1 MHNPR
6 NYPDTIQ
13 SAESSRPLRRGVK
26 MLTINR
32 KGEPFTY
39 AQPGWWA
46 SLDDPADD
54 EGQLMD
60 EDNVI
65 RAATRTGG

>member
-1 MHNPR
+1 MPDPR

-32 KGEPFTY
+32 DGKPFTY

-46 SLDDPADD
+46 SFDDPADD
-54 EGQLMD
+54 EGQLID

-65 RAATRTGG
+65 RAAARAGV